1 MLDNLGVQIPNEN
14 KVKIYLAPMGEM
26 ESEKAFELVSN
37 LRKQG
42 VVAETDHVGRGIK
55 AQFKYADKIG
65 AEFVG
70 VIGSFELE
78 KGVVKLK
85 NMVDGTEQEIPFDA
99 LLDAIKNA

>member
-1 MLDNLGVQIPNEN
+1 VEIPNEN
-14 KVKIYLAPMGEM
+14 KVKIYLAPMGEK
-26 ESEKAFELVSN
+26 ESAMAFSLVCE
-37 LRKQG
+37 LRKHG
-42 VVAETDHVGRGIK
+42 IVAETDHVGRGIK

-85 NMVDGTEQEIPFDA
+85 NMKDGQEMEVEFSNLVDA
-99 LLDAIKNA
+99 VKNA